1 MVRRRS
7 TQVAGP
13 TELAVGEG
21 VVITRIQ
28 PTPKSFRVDTGDVV
42 SLQGRSNAWRTA
54 ELKITVIVQ
63 QQHVRRRDVHACK
76 VVAYDEKCGARL
88 LSRTERSLQVLW
100 AVVAGPEMRLRGGPG
115 KARCRSRRSGR
126 SGNRR
131 IMTSNYEL

>member
-1 MVRRRS
+1 VVRRRS

-13 TELAVGEG
+13 TELAVGKG

-54 ELKITVIVQ
+54 ELKITVIV

-100 AVVAGPEMRLRGGPG
+100 AVVAGPEMR
-115 KARCRSRRSGR
+115 
-126 SGNRR
+126 
-131 IMTSNYEL
+131 